1 MKKARQA
8 NTLLPQV
15 ADYYSAKLEKHGQ
28 TPLGV
33 DWNGLESQSVRFNQL
48 IRVIDQDEQFSI
60 NDVGCGYGA
69 LLETLV
75 NKHDQFTYYGNDIS
89 QKMVAAAQQSCKGHS
104 NATFTVSDKPLTE
117 SDYSVASGIFNV
129 RFNNSDDEWIKYLH
143 ETLGLLNETST
154 RGFSFNC
161 LTSYSDSEK
170 MRDDLFYA
178 NPCTLFDYCKRNF
191 SKQVALLHDY
201 GLYEF
206 TIIVRKK
213 H

>member
-1 MKKARQA
+1 M
-8 NTLLPQV
+8 
-15 ADYYSAKLEKHGQ
+15 
-28 TPLGV
+28 
-33 DWNGLESQSVRFNQL
+33 RFDQL
-48 IRVIDQDEQFSI
+48 IRVIDGDEQFSI

-75 NKHDQFTYYGNDIS
+75 TKYDQFSYHGNDIS
-89 QKMVAAAQQSCKGHS
+89 QQMVAAARQNCKDYR
-104 NATFTVSDKPLTE
+104 NATFTVSDKPPGK

-129 RFNNSDDEWIKYLH
+129 RFNNSDDDWMKYLQ
-143 ETLGLLNETST
+143 ETLEVLNEAST

-170 MRDDLFYA
+170 MRDDLFYT
-178 NPCTLFDYCKRNF
+178 NPCTIFDYCKRNF

-201 GLYEF
+201 ALYEF
-206 TIIVRKK
+206 TIIVRKE